1 MTFKNTHVLT
11 IGVAILILGVTFAVA
26 GTALA
31 PNELNNADDG
41 VSPTDESNVSLLIQP
56 PDVSVAA
63 GEELELDVVVDV
75 EESNP
80 DLDDIGSLEFD
91 ATIDDS
97 VARFVDAEAFDGN
110 FDPTIEDDFLSYA
123 FAFANFN
130 GLGEVV
136 VGSVTVEATG
146 DIDEETAIDIDDES
160 VAITDESGDFYGLTA
175 VEGSEI
181 TVVEPEVSL
190 SFDLDEE
197 SIVPGESS
205 TFDIVIEG
213 ADREEG
219 LDTVGFDATVDD
231 SIINFVD
238 AESDAG
244 VLDVDVADGS
254 LSYSLSDA
262 DFDAADE
269 MVIGNLTVE
278 AQQAINEEAMLEI
291 DDTSVELADTD
302 DRSYGLID
310 AMGSELTIEIDVDGN
325 GLPAQDLAEDGLLED
340 VNGLGDVRAADAQVL
355 FFERNNLD
363 ENDALL
369 PYFNFSGGNNI
380 TSSDAQALFFERNDR
395 NP

>member
-160 VAITDESGDFYGLTA
+160 VQSPTNLVIS
-175 VEGSEI
+175 
-181 TVVEPEVSL
+181 TVSRQL
-190 SFDLDEE
+190 R
-197 SIVPGESS
+197 G
-205 TFDIVIEG
+205 
-213 ADREEG
+213 
-219 LDTVGFDATVDD
+219 
-231 SIINFVD
+231 
-238 AESDAG
+238 
-244 VLDVDVADGS
+244 
-254 LSYSLSDA
+254 
-262 DFDAADE
+262 
-269 MVIGNLTVE
+269 
-278 AQQAINEEAMLEI
+278 QK
-291 DDTSVELADTD
+291 
-302 DRSYGLID
+302 
-310 AMGSELTIEIDVDGN
+310 
-325 GLPAQDLAEDGLLED
+325 
-340 VNGLGDVRAADAQVL
+340 
-355 FFERNNLD
+355 
-363 ENDALL
+363 
-369 PYFNFSGGNNI
+369 
-380 TSSDAQALFFERNDR
+380 
-395 NP
+395 

>member
-1 MTFKNTHVLT
+1 M
-11 IGVAILILGVTFAVA
+11 
-26 GTALA
+26 
-31 PNELNNADDG
+31 
-41 VSPTDESNVSLLIQP
+41 
-56 PDVSVAA
+56 
-63 GEELELDVVVDV
+63 
-75 EESNP
+75 
-80 DLDDIGSLEFD
+80 
-91 ATIDDS
+91 
-97 VARFVDAEAFDGN
+97 
-110 FDPTIEDDFLSYA
+110 
-123 FAFANFN
+123 
-130 GLGEVV
+130 
-136 VGSVTVEATG
+136 
-146 DIDEETAIDIDDES
+146 
-160 VAITDESGDFYGLTA
+160 
-175 VEGSEI
+175 
-181 TVVEPEVSL
+181 EPEVSL